1 MTWLQRYRLHHFLQF
16 SFWVAPVGCLAVAV
30 IVRWIVLW
38 LDQRTGWS
46 WLDFTADGA
55 RDVLGGLSSSMLTF
69 ITFSLSALLLLVQLA
84 SGQLTSRIIAL
95 TLSARRV
102 KASIGVFAFT
112 YSFTLSALGCIDG
125 QHVPQLL
132 VFVTI
137 LSNLLSIA
145 VFFWFVQRVGT
156 SLRPIAVLQSL
167 WEAGRAVIDSVYPH
181 SLNATNRLHSQT
193 KIAALPA
200 SSRIIEHV
208 GNSGTFLAFG
218 IRELVAA
225 AQTAECVIELLPQ
238 VGDFV
243 ARNDPLFRVYP
254 ADSNIDEAALH
265 HMVAFGVERTMEQDP
280 AFAFRIMVDIAA
292 RALSP
297 AVNDPTTAVL
307 ALDQLHRLLRYVSQK
322 QLDSG
327 RVFDRGGQLR
337 LLYSTPQ
344 WEDFVMLAVSEIRLF
359 GANSLQV
366 PRRLQA
372 MLEHL
377 MAVLPEARIPALR
390 QELTLLHSAV
400 EHAYL
405 EAEDRRRAEI
415 SDRQG
420 IGGSSLPR
428 NSSEL
433 HLDETRNQG

>member
-1 MTWLQRYRLHHFLQF
+1 MTWLQRYRLRHFLQF
-16 SFWVAPVGCLAVAV
+16 SFWVVPVACMAVAV
-30 IVRWIVLW
+30 IARWIVLW
-38 LDQRTGWS
+38 IDQRTGWA

-55 RDVLGGLSSSMLTF
+55 RDVLDGLSASMLTF
-69 ITFSLSALLLLVQLA
+69 IIFSLSALLLLVQLA

-95 TLSARRV
+95 TLSVPRV
-102 KASIGVFAFT
+102 KASVGVFAFT
-112 YSFTLSALGCIDG
+112 YTFTLSALGRTYG
-125 QHVPQLL
+125 PNVPQLL
-132 VFVTI
+132 VFVAI
-137 LSNLLSIA
+137 LSNLLSIT
-145 VFFWFVQRVGT
+145 VFFWFVQQVGT
-156 SLRPIAVLQSL
+156 SLRPIAVLQRL
-167 WEAGRAVIDSVYPH
+167 WEAGRVVIDRVYPH
-181 SLNATNRLHSQT
+181 SLDSQRPLHSPT
-193 KIAALPA
+193 EFAPRPA

-208 GNSGTFLAFG
+208 GKSGTFLAFG
-218 IRELVAA
+218 IRELVAVAQRA
-225 AQTAECVIELLPQ
+225 ACVIELLPQ

-243 ARNDPLFRVYP
+243 ARDDPLFRVYP
-254 ADSNIDEAALH
+254 ADSNIDETALH

-307 ALDQLHRLLRYVSQK
+307 ALDQLHRLLRYVSHK

-327 RVFDRGGQLR
+327 RVFDGQGKLR

-359 GANSLQV
+359 GASSLQI

-377 MAVLPEARIPALR
+377 IAALPEVRTPALR
-390 QELTLLHSAV
+390 QELALLHSAV
-400 EHAYL
+400 AHGYL

-420 IGGSSLPR
+420 IGGSSLLR
-428 NSSEL
+428 
-433 HLDETRNQG
+433 T